1 MTLSHNSTAGTPSE
15 QGLVMQA
22 QAGDRRAFGEL
33 VRLHRAGVVNVV
45 YRMCGDAALA
55 EDAAQE
61 CFIRAWS
68 HLYQFSS
75 SPDAEYA
82 FRNWLYRIA
91 TNCALNL
98 LRQDQRAPVT
108 ETQVAELPLADP
120 RQGPEGRVEEG
131 ERARAVQQAVLALPD
146 ASRVVLILREYEGL
160 SYKEIAQALGIPIG
174 TVMSRLNYARCQL
187 RERLARYMEATHEAQ

>member
-1 MTLSHNSTAGTPSE
+1 MTASRDPTADIRFE
-15 QGLVMQA
+15 QGLVTQA
-22 QAGDRRAFGEL
+22 KAGDRRAFGDL
-33 VRLHRAGVVNVV
+33 VRLHRVGVVNVA

-68 HLYQFSS
+68 HLHQFRG
-75 SPDAEYA
+75 PPEAQNA

-98 LRQDQRAPVT
+98 LRQDHRGSVVEVQA
-108 ETQVAELPLADP
+108 AELPLADP
-120 RQGPEGRVEEG
+120 RQGPEGRVEES
-131 ERARAVQQAVLALPD
+131 ERAQVVQQAVLALPE

-160 SYKEIAQALGIPIG
+160 SYREIAQALDIPVG
-174 TVMSRLNYARCQL
+174 TVMSRLNYARGQL
-187 RERLARYMEATHEAQ
+187 RERLARYMEAPYDTQ